1 MEIFP
6 QSVFSSGLGPL
17 SLTVLIV
24 KVILTL
30 CNFYILQPVKSNKYS
45 HQKQYMDDIMSST
58 GFKSPI
64 NEENS
69 STPRVVIN
77 SPGPTGCLIN
87 SPGPTGCL
95 INSPGSTGCLI
106 NSPGSTGCLINSSRT
121 KSSTPAVSFGGC
133 RRKLEYDYIWTQ
145 IDSLCNTSVHV
156 GSLLTLVHFSKL

>member
-30 CNFYILQPVKSNKYS
+30 CNVYILQPVKSNKYS

-64 NEENS
+64 NQENS

-95 INSPGSTGCLI
+95 INSPG
-106 NSPGSTGCLINSSRT
+106 PTGCLINSSRT

-145 IDSLCNTSVHV
+145 IDSLCNTSAHV